1 MYEKTFSVGTFS
13 YFCIRKAGFMI
24 DKRDI
29 EKPVAEEFGIFRER
43 FTEALHSDV
52 TTIRKAIETVYHSN
66 GKHIRPLLVL
76 LTARACGDVTPDS
89 IHAAVFLELL
99 HTASLLHD
107 DVVDDTRQRRG
118 LPSINALFD
127 NRVAVLVG
135 DFILSEALV
144 RAAQTEQMQ
153 IVSIIASLSRQM
165 AEGEIKQLE
174 NAKEQ
179 ILKENDYLIAIE
191 KKTSMLLSACTEIGA
206 ITAKVT
212 SEIQCRCRE
221 FGRLLGYCFQIRD
234 DIFDYFDDP
243 TVGKPSGNDI
253 REGKVT
259 LPLLYALES
268 TDESTKVPYL
278 DMLRKRDF
286 SPENIATLIG
296 FAKEHGG
303 VEYAMSRMVYYKEK
317 ATNIICS
324 LPHNEARDSLLLLAD
339 YVIERKK

>member
-1 MYEKTFSVGTFS
+1 
-13 YFCIRKAGFMI
+13 MI

-29 EKPVAEEFGIFRER
+29 EKPVAEEFGIFREK
-43 FTEALHSDV
+43 FAEALHSEIA
-52 TTIRKAIETVYHSN
+52 TIGKAIDTVYHSN

-76 LTARACGDVTPDS
+76 LTAKACGRITPDS
-89 IHAAVFLELL
+89 IHTAVFLELL

-118 LPSINALFD
+118 LPSMNALFD

-144 RAAQTEQMQ
+144 RATQTGQVQ

-179 ILKENDYLIAIE
+179 ILKEKDYLIAIE

-206 ITAKVT
+206 ITAQAT
-212 SEIQCRCRE
+212 PETQQQCRE

-243 TVGKPSGNDI
+243 AVGKPSGNDI

-259 LPLLYALES
+259 LPLLYAFES
-268 TDESTKVPYL
+268 TDEPTKAPYL
-278 DMLRKRDF
+278 KMIRERDF
-286 SPENIATLIG
+286 SPENVAALIS
-296 FAKEHGG
+296 FAKERGG
-303 VEYAMSRMVYYKEK
+303 VEYAMSRMAYYKEK
-317 ATNIICS
+317 VTDIIRS
-324 LPHNEARDSLLLLAD
+324 LPDNEARESLLLLAD

>member
-1 MYEKTFSVGTFS
+1 
-13 YFCIRKAGFMI
+13 MI

-135 DFILSEALV
+135 DFILSK
-144 RAAQTEQMQ
+144 R
-153 IVSIIASLSRQM
+153 SCGRHRR
-165 AEGEIKQLE
+165 
-174 NAKEQ
+174 N
-179 ILKENDYLIAIE
+179 
-191 KKTSMLLSACTEIGA
+191 
-206 ITAKVT
+206 
-212 SEIQCRCRE
+212 RCRS
-221 FGRLLGYCFQIRD
+221 FRSLHRSAVKW
-234 DIFDYFDDP
+234 P
-243 TVGKPSGNDI
+243 K
-253 REGKVT
+253 
-259 LPLLYALES
+259 
-268 TDESTKVPYL
+268 
-278 DMLRKRDF
+278 
-286 SPENIATLIG
+286 
-296 FAKEHGG
+296 AKLSN
-303 VEYAMSRMVYYKEK
+303 SRM
-317 ATNIICS
+317 
-324 LPHNEARDSLLLLAD
+324 
-339 YVIERKK
+339 RKSRY